1 MVKEVE
7 FSIVSEIIDRNIPYS
22 NSDDQSLIIGT
33 LKENGTLLNI
43 IPRIPLPTK
52 IFAKRKLF
60 LYFCNVDF
68 DNKLTDRIKLGE
80 TDLDYCMRDEGE
92 FTDKVYE
99 FDLSRVLIIPRKVYN
114 TQGTSEITVELYTYE
129 ANINTDYG
137 SKRLSVPYTI
147 TSDTKYE
154 YDKSTDG
161 IYKLLLI
168 DFEEWVDD
176 RTYNIGDIVS
186 RGDTLLVSTQDNNVY
201 NDTDAE
207 WDTAWIEPTDEDIF
221 TFNYGTTSNIPIRAI
236 EFDLLISRY
245 AKYGIIKDVLLS
257 TGFKSYDDDN
267 SYELVALLQ
276 SLREK
281 AKFQLQ
287 AHKPIDSLYSLQMLK
302 LASSVS
308 TDTTKVRHHNI
319 KYTT

>member
-7 FSIVSEIIDRNIPYS
+7 FSITSEIIDRNIPYS
-22 NSDDQSLIIGT
+22 NSDDQPLVIGH
-33 LKENGTLLNI
+33 LKDNGTILNI
-43 IPRIPLPTK
+43 IPRIPLPTE

-60 LYFCNVDF
+60 LYFCNIDF
-68 DNKLTDRIKLGE
+68 DNKLIDRIKIGE
-80 TDLDYCMRDEGE
+80 TDLDYCMKDEDQ
-92 FTDKVYE
+92 FTDKIYE

-168 DFEEWVDD
+168 DFEEWVND
-176 RTYNIGDIVS
+176 RTYGIGDIVS
-186 RGDTLLVSTQDNNVY
+186 HNDALLVSTIDNNTY
-201 NDTDAE
+201 DDTDIE
-207 WDTAWIEPTDEDIF
+207 WETAWIEPTDDDIF
-221 TFNYGTTSNIPIRAI
+221 TFNYGTTSNTPTRAI
-236 EFDLLISRY
+236 EFDVLISRY
-245 AKYGIIKDVLLS
+245 AKYGIIKDILLS
-257 TGFKSYDDDN
+257 TGFKSYDDEK

-276 SLREK
+276 NLREK

-287 AHKPIDSLYSLQMLK
+287 AHNPIDALYSLQMLK

-308 TDTTKVRHHNI
+308 TDTTKVRYHNI
-319 KYTT
+319 KYTI